1 MAPGQVT
8 QQQNADEQHP
18 TESQPLL
25 VSQRS
30 TTESFEGDV
39 KGLKKNDSVMDDVYD
54 ILRLGFPIFL
64 SSLSWVGVSITC
76 QVKPISLTLTS
87 AAFVH

>member
-1 MAPGQVT
+1 MAPKKQES
-8 QQQNADEQHP
+8 DEHP

-30 TTESFEGDV
+30 STVSFGSDA
-39 KGLKKNDSVMDDVYD
+39 KGLKRNESIKEDVLD

-64 SSLSWVGVSITC
+64 SSVSWVGVG
-76 QVKPISLTLTS
+76 
-87 AAFVH
+87 